1 MAVRDRVGQHRQRM
15 RARGYR
21 PVQVWLPDVRTEDFA
36 REARRQAALIARNDD
51 QNDDQDFIE
60 AVSVDWDE
68 E

>member
-1 MAVRDRVGQHRQRM
+1 M

-21 PVQVWLPDVRTEDFA
+21 PVQVWLPDVRTEEFA
-36 REARRQAALIARNDD
+36 REAHRQATLIARDD
-51 QNDDQDFIE
+51 HETDDQDFIE